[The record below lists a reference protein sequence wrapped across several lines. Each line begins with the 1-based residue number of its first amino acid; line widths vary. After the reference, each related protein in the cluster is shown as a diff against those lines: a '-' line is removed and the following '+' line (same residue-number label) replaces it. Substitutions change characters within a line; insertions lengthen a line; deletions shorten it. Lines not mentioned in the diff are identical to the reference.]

1 MEEIKNII
9 NIIISKSNDAE
20 FVCKLLQFIVYT
32 FMILGAELITSIIL
46 VMLIVHRFNKTKKKA
61 SKYHNNGRKQLKIM
75 KSLYRLKKFYQ
86 LFNLNISLFAPEM
99 LLFILAYALIFIT
112 IFIKELINNNNAS
125 SLLPFFV
132 TTLSIILL
140 AQLIIYLIATIISSV
155 GGKEK
160 FEKDSMELIKNY
172 LEEIK
177 YDKFKIKELNN
188 RLKKLKKLEKLE
200 KSSCVRTYYP
210 SGKIKY
216 R

>member
-1 MEEIKNII
+1 MEELKNIV
-9 NIIISKSNDAE
+9 ISSIASKFNDAE
-20 FVCKLLQFIVYT
+20 FVYKLLQFTVYT
-32 FMILGAELITSIIL
+32 FIILAAEVIISIIL
-46 VMLIVHRFNKTKKKA
+46 VMLIEHEFDKTKKKA
-61 SKYHNNGRKQLKIM
+61 SKYHNNDRKQLKIM
-75 KSLYRLKKFYQ
+75 KSLYRLKKNYQ
-86 LFNLNISLFAPEM
+86 LFNLNISLFTPEM

-112 IFIKELINNNNAS
+112 IFIKELINNNTS
-125 SLLPFFV
+125 SLF

-140 AQLIIYLIATIISSV
+140 AQLIIYLITTITSSV

-160 FEKDSMELIKNY
+160 FKKDSMETIKKY
-172 LEEIK
+172 LEEIE
-177 YDKFKIKELNN
+177 YDKFKIKELKN